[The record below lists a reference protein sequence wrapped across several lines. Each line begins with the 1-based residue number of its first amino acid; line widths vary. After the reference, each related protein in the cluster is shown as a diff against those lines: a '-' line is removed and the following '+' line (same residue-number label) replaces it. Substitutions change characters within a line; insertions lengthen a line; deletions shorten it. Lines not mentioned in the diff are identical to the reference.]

1 MFLPRS
7 IHSEGFGKK
16 TKFSCKTPTMV
27 SFFHRFSCKTPT
39 MVSFFHKC
47 AGLGRN
53 SLLCRCWNAILL
65 KMALA
70 QMFSCEYWDIFATAI
85 KKKNHYTTALTYFLK
100 YRKFVKFQNTIF
112 LTFDS

>member
-27 SFFHRFSCKTPT
+27 SFFHKF
-39 MVSFFHKC
+39 

-53 SLLCRCWNAILL
+53 LAGLLCRCWNAILL